1 MIYKN
6 LNKSEI
12 NEIYNNI
19 IEVTIQVVKNIF
31 KTRNIKNIRYNLINE
46 LKLRWKTRVNALF
59 FSLDNSWSKFQE
71 NSNKIST
78 NLLVE
83 GAKVNNLPVMTFP
96 LVCTLSGDF
105 YRNNYPIKHRISGF
119 KSWIWN
125 CLVSHVISEGVY
137 PLQSIESRFIDP
149 NTKNSININLK
160 NFVSKKNC
168 KTNFFLKYKTL
179 SNKNFNQKKS
189 GKIVLTMINKMI
201 HLDIKNTENI
211 QTDLSNGDFDK
222 GEEFESHLS
231 EDKED
236 DVQQNF
242 IVANVEKVYRKS
254 SKWRVFL
261 KEGIIHVDNRD
272 LLFNSCKCEFSW

>member
-19 IEVTIQVVKNIF
+19 IEVTIQGVKNIL

-189 GKIVLTMINKMI
+189 GKIVLTMIN
-201 HLDIKNTENI
+201 
-211 QTDLSNGDFDK
+211 GDFDK